1 MGLFPRRRINQ
12 SWYCVDEEGWR
23 MRMEYVN
30 WECKDC
36 GWQWVGDL
44 TDTWCPI
51 CDERNIV
58 STSHVIKE

>member
-1 MGLFPRRRINQ
+1 
-12 SWYCVDEEGWR
+12 
-23 MRMEYVN
+23 MEYVN